1 MSEKDRNEEKGAV
14 IKATLLLGLCLLIA
28 VVALLGAEGAR
39 GAENIVLVGSALV
52 WAGIGIS
59 GFLIILSPHGWFGL
73 IGKEVNKIM
82 ADEETFDR
90 N

>member
-1 MSEKDRNEEKGAV
+1 MSEKDRNEEKRAV
-14 IKATLLLGLCLLIA
+14 IKATLLLSLCLLIA
-28 VVALLGAEGAR
+28 VVALLGAKGVR

-59 GFLIILSPHGWFGL
+59 GFLIILSPYGWFGL

-90 N
+90 S

>member
-59 GFLIILSPHGWFGL
+59 GFLIILSPYGWFGF

>member
-28 VVALLGAEGAR
+28 VIALLGAEGAR

-59 GFLIILSPHGWFGL
+59 GFLIILSPYGWFGL

>member
-1 MSEKDRNEEKGAV
+1 MSEKDRSEETRAV
-14 IKATLLLGLCLLIA
+14 IKASLLLSLCLLIA
-28 VVALLGAEGAR
+28 VVALLGAEGTR
-39 GAENIVLVGSALV
+39 EAENIVLVGCALV

-59 GFLIILSPHGWFGL
+59 GFLIILSPYGWFGF

-90 N
+90 S